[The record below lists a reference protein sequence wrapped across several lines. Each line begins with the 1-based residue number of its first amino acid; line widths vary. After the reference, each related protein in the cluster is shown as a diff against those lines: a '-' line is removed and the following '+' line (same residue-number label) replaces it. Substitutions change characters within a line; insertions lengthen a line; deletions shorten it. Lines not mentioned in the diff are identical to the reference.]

1 MEMLIIAVFF
11 IGYFFITIEH
21 SVRIDKTI
29 SALGMASVCWALL
42 KLFNLTVYEI
52 SDGLH
57 PLYIEISEKFGLPI
71 SEAKAQAIDEL
82 LLHHLGKIA
91 EILFFLIGA
100 MTIVEIVDMHR
111 GFEILKKLSK
121 PVKRKNY
128 FGFLAPSLF
137 FFPQ

>member
-1 MEMLIIAVFF
+1 MKF
-11 IGYFFITIEH
+11 
-21 SVRIDKTI
+21 
-29 SALGMASVCWALL
+29 
-42 KLFNLTVYEI
+42 LTV
-52 SDGLH
+52 LH

-111 GFEILKKLSK
+111 GFEILKKIIK
-121 PVKRKNY
+121 TRKRKITLD
-128 FGFLAPSLF
+128 FWHRRF
-137 FFPQ
+137 FSFRSD